1 MNSFFY
7 MRILFYSF
15 FFFFYFLR
23 ERKLIAP
30 GAKKQLTS
38 LDVSSIFYRLPIAT
52 PRRRGSFTLERQL
65 REDTS
70 TFTQRPYSNS
80 CNWLVLNYTRKL
92 IVFRCVS
99 KGHPQKTCKK
109 TKKNNDFLRLLSTWW
124 LELKSK
130 DITTNATT
138 VATCHRNRQRCT
150 GDENVERL

>member
-65 REDTS
+65 RDDTS
-70 TFTQRPYSNS
+70 AFAQRPCSNS
-80 CNWLVLNYTRKL
+80 CNWLVLNCTRKL
-92 IVFRCVS
+92 IVFRCIEGAS
-99 KGHPQKTCKK
+99 EELQKLCRGGIHRQ
-109 TKKNNDFLRLLSTWW
+109 KNLDFLRLLSTWGLK
-124 LELKSK
+124 LE
-130 DITTNATT
+130 TNATIVVFVINT
-138 VATCHRNRQRCT
+138 DT
-150 GDENVERL
+150 GDENVLRW